1 LKLVNAVYVGLAV
14 LAMLLIAVA
23 AFTTPYPACVELGS
37 PLAYR
42 NIYLHIPVAI
52 ASYAAYTAAMIAAI
66 IYIVKRSVAAASY
79 AHRAIGTG
87 IILSIA
93 TLITG
98 SFWAAESWGT
108 PWNWDPRETAV
119 LFLTLAYM
127 AYYAVRASIRD
138 PEAALKVSMA
148 YAVAAYATVPLS
160 FLAPYIFPS
169 LHPKIVNTASYFA
182 GGLEGAK
189 ILFPLILFS
198 LLIVTLLAPIA
209 KPGRAAVAAAG
220 IVIIIGAAAAL
231 AMSAPWSSCS
241 LHGRVVSAAL
251 RGGEVVVA
259 VKTAQGVIK
268 LTLPPSKL
276 GIRPPLLHGSQ
287 AAECWSMIAGR
298 SSTEP
303 WPTILGHI
311 VCVKPSFH
319 VLYPVCLVAS
329 VVMDALAI
337 AAVLLLSKK
346 YTSV

>member
-1 LKLVNAVYVGLAV
+1 LKLVNAVYVALAV
-14 LAMLLIAVA
+14 AAMILIAIA

-66 IYIVKRSVAAASY
+66 VYIVKRSVAAASY
-79 AHRAIGTG
+79 AHRAIGAG

-138 PEAALKVSMA
+138 PEAALRVSMA

-182 GGLEGAK
+182 GGLEGTK

-198 LLIVTLLAPIA
+198 LLIVTLLSPIA

-220 IVIIIGAAAAL
+220 IVLVIGAAAAL
-231 AMSAPWSSCS
+231 AMTIPWSSCS

-251 RGGEVVVA
+251 QGGEVILTIKTGQGI
-259 VKTAQGVIK
+259 VK
-268 LTLPPSKL
+268 LPVSLSKL
-276 GIRPPLLHGSQ
+276 GIKPPLLHGSQ
-287 AAECWSMIAGR
+287 AAECWSIIAGHP
-298 SSTEP
+298 STKP

-311 VCVKPSFH
+311 VCVKPFH
-319 VLYPVCLVAS
+319 ILYPVCLVAS

-337 AAVLLLSKK
+337 AALLLLSKK